1 MIVFTLCIL
10 KSTNVNKKQQLQI
23 LSHFVRSHVLLP
35 FPKILVGLLRRI
47 WAGLVRAQQKSVCGL
62 TGYKNWEARRL
73 DPAQSLTVPNS
84 GRPRAP
90 ACAPRAPPPVLGSQW
105 ACGGATRAGR
115 GYKRRKPRAQTPRC
129 GRTLGRSDRRG
140 PESGPFGS
148 GTSRARSDAA
158 GAVSARWEP
167 RRRGSALH
175 RVSGAC
181 AASLPPSLFPA
192 SIV

>member
-1 MIVFTLCIL
+1 M
-10 KSTNVNKKQQLQI
+10 
-23 LSHFVRSHVLLP
+23 
-35 FPKILVGLLRRI
+35 GLLRRI
-47 WAGLVRAQQKSVCGL
+47 WAGLLLAQQKSVCGL
-62 TGYKNWEARRL
+62 TGYKNWEACRL
-73 DPAQSLTVPNS
+73 DPAQSLAVANS

-105 ACGGATRAGR
+105 ARGGATQAGR
-115 GYKRRKPRAQTPRC
+115 GYKRRVPRTQTPRC
-129 GRTLGRSDRRG
+129 GRTLGRSGRRG
-140 PESGPFGS
+140 PAPGPFGS

-181 AASLPPSLFPA
+181 AASLLPSFSPA